1 MYRWVLVLGLGCAE
15 PPVPVVPAIAPVEV
29 LPQAP
34 PVVPAGPSRA
44 ETVQLLQT
52 KTRVRVP
59 GLAGGW
65 TRVGTHLEER
75 VLKPVCGGEVPRLGV
90 KLDGLG
96 GRLHAFD
103 GHRMVVYEILGMVR
117 AGEGAWRAWVVPS
130 GSERPVHTLDIGM
143 PEPGTTRW
151 RGTAP
156 DWADGAD
163 WVIDARASEL
173 VLVEQLECRRGAQR

>member
-1 MYRWVLVLGLGCAE
+1 MVWWVLMLALGCTEGAVAPVVQPQPVVSVSAE
-15 PPVPVVPAIAPVEV
+15 PES
-29 LPQAP
+29 L
-34 PVVPAGPSRA
+34 GPSRS
-44 ETVQLLQT
+44 ETVAQLQSL
-52 KTRVRVP
+52 KRVRVP
-59 GLAGGW
+59 ALAGGW

-103 GHRMVVYEILGMVR
+103 GHSMKVYEILGLVP

-151 RGTAP
+151 RGTTP
-156 DWADGAD
+156 DWADAAVWVPDSVAAD
-163 WVIDARASEL
+163 L
-173 VLVEQLECRRGAQR
+173 VRVEQLECR